1 MRQYFSFSVK
11 KNVLWYTAV
20 MARIAV
26 VDDEA
31 GIRETLTFALKKE
44 GHQVETYRNG
54 EDAWTGFCREPADLM
69 ILDIMMPRMDG
80 LELCRKI
87 RSRNEALPLI
97 FLSSRDEEFDR
108 ILGLEIGGDDY
119 LCKPFSLREL
129 TTRVKVLLRRT
140 SFSAG
145 GPQQEEP
152 DVRGN
157 MTFFPTRYQACW
169 KDQPLPLTITEFR
182 ILKDLAAMPGSVRSR
197 EQLMAAAFPQDNY
210 VSDRSVDS
218 HIKRLRRKI
227 NALDESFDSIETV
240 YGLGYRY
247 REC

>member
-1 MRQYFSFSVK
+1 
-11 KNVLWYTAV
+11 

-26 VDDEA
+26 VDDEE
-31 GIRETLTFALKKE
+31 GIRETLSFALKKE
-44 GHQVETYRNG
+44 GHQVQSFRNG
-54 EDAWTGFCREPADLM
+54 EDAWAGFCREPAELM

-87 RSRNEALPLI
+87 RSKDESLPLI

-119 LCKPFSLREL
+119 LCKPFSMREL
-129 TTRVKVLLRRT
+129 VTRVKVLLRRASLLQKT
-140 SFSAG
+140 HSDFSVEFPQER
-145 GPQQEEP
+145 GPL
-152 DVRGN
+152 
-157 MTFFPTRYQACW
+157 TFYDSRYQALW
-169 KDQPLPLTITEFR
+169 KGKVLPLTITEYR
-182 ILKDLAAMPGSVRSR
+182 ILRDLVDRPGTVRTR
-197 EQLMAAAFPQDNY
+197 EQLMSAAFPQDNY

-227 NALDESFDSIETV
+227 HGQDDSLDCIETV
-240 YGLGYRY
+240 YGMGYRF